1 MHAVGSS
8 GTLIGG
14 DTGVGVEVSNAANV
28 TIRGNAIGLAP
39 DGVTLLPNQGGLTIA
54 GTAASAL
61 VMDNVIADN
70 ALFGISVNGGS
81 ATAIQILDN
90 QISQNQAAGILL
102 DGAA

>member
-1 MHAVGSS
+1 
-8 GTLIGG
+8 
-14 DTGVGVEVSNAANV
+14 
-28 TIRGNAIGLAP
+28 
-39 DGVTLLPNQGGLTIA
+39 
-54 GTAASAL
+54 
-61 VMDNVIADN
+61 MDNVIADN